1 MKREEI
7 EAQVKEILDNQID
20 ANIISYGNS
29 LNALTDLF
37 IELSNERC
45 KEQRSICAY
54 DFATGEAE
62 SIKDWMDNILNAPLP
77 EIK

>member
-29 LNALTDLF
+29 LKELTDLF
-37 IELSNERC
+37 IKLSNERC
-45 KEQRSICAY
+45 REQRQICA
-54 DFATGEAE
+54 DSQPMSVPTKW
-62 SIKDWMDNILNAPLP
+62 IMNAPLP
-77 EIK
+77 EIN